1 MTNERIAK
9 TYTYLATQDKL
20 RQLVWLVTEWEGG
33 GVLMGNEI
41 NNKSGNRVPGVLIS
55 KHPLAVSLE
64 VDA

>member
-1 MTNERIAK
+1 MTDKHIAK
-9 TYTYLATQDKL
+9 TYTYLPTQGKL
-20 RQLVWLVTEWEGG
+20 RQLVWFVTEREGG

-41 NNKSGNRVPGVLIS
+41 NNKSGNRVLGVLIS